1 MTLGT
6 TAIPRWSQ
14 NSAPVTTGQWC
25 LIPDVLALRWSSSDV
40 PALSPPWLSPCS
52 QAGSTSPHFALFFI
66 LSFREGRRNIGKE
79 ASSPV
84 GSQGLEKVYIPL
96 PINIRSVGEG
106 PEKWCPSAKWCPTP
120 THLVD
125 LPTTMTHSTGG
136 TGAPSRRRLSITCP
150 NSHPPT
156 PTSRPP

>member
-25 LIPDVLALRWSSSDV
+25 LIPDVPALRWSSSDV

-84 GSQGLEKVYIPL
+84 GSQGLEKVLHPSSHQYSKCG
-96 PINIRSVGEG
+96 RG
-106 PEKWCPSAKWCPTP
+106 PREMVPQ
-120 THLVD
+120 
-125 LPTTMTHSTGG
+125 
-136 TGAPSRRRLSITCP
+136 R
-150 NSHPPT
+150 
-156 PTSRPP
+156 

>member
-14 NSAPVTTGQWC
+14 NSAPVATGQWC
-25 LIPDVLALRWSSSDV
+25 LIPDVPALKWSSSDV

-52 QAGSTSPHFALFFI
+52 WAGRAAPI
-66 LSFREGRRNIGKE
+66 LSSFYPSEKAEETLERSIQSNGK
-79 ASSPV
+79 P
-84 GSQGLEKVYIPL
+84 G
-96 PINIRSVGEG
+96 VGEG
-106 PEKWCPSAKWCPTP
+106 ATSLFPSASKVWARAQRNGAPEP
-120 THLVD
+120 SGAPPPHPLMISPH
-125 LPTTMTHSTGG
+125 PTTTHSTGG
-136 TGAPSRRRLSITCP
+136 TGAPSRRRFATTCP